1 MTGWRV
7 RYIRGHMTELEAVET
22 LRGTE
27 LVAVA
32 QGNLVDIKALQGK
45 CLDADI
51 PALAAREDKNC
62 RTKSCGTSLRLM
74 IREEDASRV
83 ATLLQ
88 RDWAALVEREGTVM
102 PEVQATSAVADGD
115 ELPCPACGTAAPLVE
130 GACSDCGLQLA

>member
-1 MTGWRV
+1 
-7 RYIRGHMTELEAVET
+7 MTELEAVET

-32 QGNLVDIKALQGK
+32 QGNLGDIKELQGK

-51 PALAAREDKNC
+51 PALAARQDKDC

-74 IREEDASRV
+74 IREADASRV

-88 RDWAALVEREGTVM
+88 NDWAELVAREGTVL
-102 PEVQATSAVADGD
+102 PVSAGSAAADAD

>member
-1 MTGWRV
+1 
-7 RYIRGHMTELEAVET
+7 MTELEAVET

-27 LVAVA
+27 LVAVV
-32 QGNLVDIKALQGK
+32 QGTLAEIKALQGK

-51 PALAAREDKNC
+51 PALAARQDKEC

-74 IREEDASRV
+74 IREADAPRV

-88 RDWAALVEREGTVM
+88 NDWVALVAREGTVLPDM
-102 PEVQATSAVADGD
+102 SASAAADGD

>member
-1 MTGWRV
+1 
-7 RYIRGHMTELEAVET
+7 MTELEAVET

-32 QGNLVDIKALQGK
+32 QGSLVEIKELQGK

-51 PALAAREDKNC
+51 PALAARQDKEC

-74 IREEDASRV
+74 IREADATRV

-88 RDWAALVEREGTVM
+88 RDWAALVEREGTVT
-102 PEVQATSAVADGD
+102 PGLPAAVAEGD
-115 ELPCPACGTAAPLVE
+115 DLPCPACGTAAPLVE

>member
-1 MTGWRV
+1 
-7 RYIRGHMTELEAVET
+7 MTELEAVET

-27 LVAVA
+27 LVAVV
-32 QGNLVDIKALQGK
+32 QGSLVEIKELQGK

-51 PALAAREDKNC
+51 PALAARQDKDC

-74 IREEDASRV
+74 IREADASRV

-88 RDWAALVEREGTVM
+88 NDWAALVEREGTVL
-102 PEVQATSAVADGD
+102 PAVSASSAAADGD